1 MEIDIYSYQCK
12 NVLTYLSYFNKISKR
27 AENYYFYIHKYKEFT
42 TEYLIKINS
51 LLNSLTPSFDKANS
65 LKNNNLA
72 NNEEIYNKGEDKLK
86 IELNIDL
93 SPLEKITSGI
103 YKDLQEQIKSINFF
117 LKNIEFSLDNFKF
130 IINKTKLDIEKQ
142 KMKYINLKNNFLRI
156 INFYNKENEDLL
168 KEFSYLEE
176 RIIKHYI
183 FTKKITKYKN
193 QYSKIDTED
202 NINKKIVEIKDKEN
216 TFLQKDKNRLKNLID
231 FNKEI
236 EDYKSK
242 IKNSIFLLIKIF
254 NLSISTFSKYFRNL
268 LSLNEEKKP
277 VNKINEKKEIKN
289 DEFNEYELII
299 NKYLKKISNDTIQAS
314 LIQTKPKKYSTKI
327 LKNMPQE
334 IYYILE
340 KGGYNITLS
349 DIQINSDDVINIM
362 KNFKD
367 FNLII
372 RDENDTEKE
381 KNKIII
387 EEIIDKVFI
396 NKNTNKEKPLE
407 DEANKLFKYLESN
420 KDYRIHFF
428 ATLGNKRDSKNNTL
442 TIQLFNV
449 ITKIFSFLA
458 DIILKEKDYE
468 SECNLLILAQTFYKL
483 EKDNKK
489 IFICDSIKDKA
500 LFKNEE
506 IWIEYIKYQVSSDY
520 QKKYLIIKSN
530 KNNEQPD
537 QKVIDK
543 RNIEIIFSQILSTN
557 QSMKNFGVDKNK
569 ILNIVKFLLGYYKS
583 LDPETREQIMTFIQ
597 M

>member
-51 LLNSLTPSFDKANS
+51 LLNSFTPSFDKANS
-65 LKNNNLA
+65 LKNNNLT
-72 NNEEIYNKGEDKLK
+72 NNEEIYNKEEDKLK

-142 KMKYINLKNNFLRI
+142 KKKYINLKNNFLGI

-202 NINKKIVEIKDKEN
+202 NINKKIVEIKEKEN

-299 NKYLKKISNDTIQAS
+299 NKYLKKITNDTIQAS

-349 DIQINSDDVINIM
+349 DIQINSEDVINIM

-372 RDENDTEKE
+372 RDENGTEKE

-396 NKNTNKEKPLE
+396 NKNTNKEKLLE

-428 ATLGNKRDSKNNTL
+428 ATLGIKRDNKNNTL

>member
-51 LLNSLTPSFDKANS
+51 LLNSFTPSFDKANS

-72 NNEEIYNKGEDKLK
+72 NNEKIYNKGEDKLK

-142 KMKYINLKNNFLRI
+142 KMKYINLKNNFLGI

-299 NKYLKKISNDTIQAS
+299 NKYLKKITNDTIQAS

-372 RDENDTEKE
+372 RDENGTEKE

>member
-12 NVLTYLSYFNKISKR
+12 NVLTYLSYFNKISRR

-42 TEYLIKINS
+42 TEYLIKINN
-51 LLNSLTPSFDKANS
+51 LLNSFTPSFDKANS
-65 LKNNNLA
+65 LKNNNLT
-72 NNEEIYNKGEDKLK
+72 NNEEIYNKEEDKLK

-142 KMKYINLKNNFLRI
+142 KMKYINLKNNFLGI

-168 KEFSYLEE
+168 KEFSYLAE
-176 RIIKHYI
+176 RIIKYYI

-202 NINKKIVEIKDKEN
+202 NLNKKIVEIKEKEN

-242 IKNSIFLLIKIF
+242 IKNNIFLLIKIF

-268 LSLNEEKKP
+268 LSLNEEKKL

-372 RDENDTEKE
+372 RDENGTEKE

-387 EEIIDKVFI
+387 EEIIDKMFI
-396 NKNTNKEKPLE
+396 NKNTNKEKLLE

>member
-51 LLNSLTPSFDKANS
+51 LLNSFTPSFDKANS

-142 KMKYINLKNNFLRI
+142 KMKYINLKNNFLGI

-299 NKYLKKISNDTIQAS
+299 NKYLKKITNDTIQAS

-442 TIQLFNV
+442 TIQLFSV

>member
-51 LLNSLTPSFDKANS
+51 LLNSFTPSFDKANS

-381 KNKIII
+381 KNKLII
-387 EEIIDKVFI
+387 EEIIDKMFI

>member
-12 NVLTYLSYFNKISKR
+12 NVLTYLSYFNKISRR

-51 LLNSLTPSFDKANS
+51 LLNSFTPSFDKANS
-65 LKNNNLA
+65 LKNNNLT
-72 NNEEIYNKGEDKLK
+72 NNEEIYNKEEDKLK

-142 KMKYINLKNNFLRI
+142 KMKYINLKNNFLGI

-176 RIIKHYI
+176 RIIKYYI

-202 NINKKIVEIKDKEN
+202 NINKKIVEIKEKEN

-268 LSLNEEKKP
+268 LSLNEEKKL

-299 NKYLKKISNDTIQAS
+299 NKYLKKITNDTIQAS

-340 KGGYNITLS
+340 KVGYNITVS
-349 DIQINSDDVINIM
+349 DIQINSEDVINIM

-372 RDENDTEKE
+372 RDENGTEKE

-387 EEIIDKVFI
+387 EEIIDKMFI
-396 NKNTNKEKPLE
+396 NKNTNKEKLLE

-428 ATLGNKRDSKNNTL
+428 ATLGIKRDNKNNTL

>member
-51 LLNSLTPSFDKANS
+51 LLNSFTPSFDKANS
-65 LKNNNLA
+65 LKNNNLT
-72 NNEEIYNKGEDKLK
+72 NNEEIYNKEEDKLK

-142 KMKYINLKNNFLRI
+142 KMKYINLKNNFLGI

-299 NKYLKKISNDTIQAS
+299 NKYLKKITNDTIQAS

-340 KGGYNITLS
+340 KVGYNITVS
-349 DIQINSDDVINIM
+349 DIQINSEDVINIM

-372 RDENDTEKE
+372 RDENGTEKE

-387 EEIIDKVFI
+387 EEIIDKMFI
-396 NKNTNKEKPLE
+396 NKNTNKEKLLE

-428 ATLGNKRDSKNNTL
+428 ATLGIKRDNKNNTL

-583 LDPETREQIMTFIQ
+583 LDSETREQIMTFIQ

>member
-1 MEIDIYSYQCK
+1 
-12 NVLTYLSYFNKISKR
+12 
-27 AENYYFYIHKYKEFT
+27 
-42 TEYLIKINS
+42 
-51 LLNSLTPSFDKANS
+51 
-65 LKNNNLA
+65 
-72 NNEEIYNKGEDKLK
+72 
-86 IELNIDL
+86 
-93 SPLEKITSGI
+93 
-103 YKDLQEQIKSINFF
+103 
-117 LKNIEFSLDNFKF
+117 
-130 IINKTKLDIEKQ
+130 
-142 KMKYINLKNNFLRI
+142 
-156 INFYNKENEDLL
+156 
-168 KEFSYLEE
+168 
-176 RIIKHYI
+176 
-183 FTKKITKYKN
+183 
-193 QYSKIDTED
+193 
-202 NINKKIVEIKDKEN
+202 
-216 TFLQKDKNRLKNLID
+216 
-231 FNKEI
+231 
-236 EDYKSK
+236 
-242 IKNSIFLLIKIF
+242 
-254 NLSISTFSKYFRNL
+254 
-268 LSLNEEKKP
+268 
-277 VNKINEKKEIKN
+277 
-289 DEFNEYELII
+289 
-299 NKYLKKISNDTIQAS
+299 
-314 LIQTKPKKYSTKI
+314 
-327 LKNMPQE
+327 MPQE
-334 IYYILE
+334 IYYILQ

-349 DIQINSDDVINIM
+349 DIQTNSEDVINIM

-396 NKNTNKEKPLE
+396 NKNTNKEKLLE

-428 ATLGNKRDSKNNTL
+428 ATLGIKRDNKNNTL

-530 KNNEQPD
+530 KNNEKPD

>member
-51 LLNSLTPSFDKANS
+51 LLNSFTPSFDKANS
-65 LKNNNLA
+65 LKNNNLT
-72 NNEEIYNKGEDKLK
+72 NNEEIYNKEEDKLK

-142 KMKYINLKNNFLRI
+142 KMKYINLKNNFLGI

-387 EEIIDKVFI
+387 EEIIDKMFI
-396 NKNTNKEKPLE
+396 NKNTNKEKLLE

>member
-51 LLNSLTPSFDKANS
+51 LLNSFTPSFDKANS

-72 NNEEIYNKGEDKLK
+72 NNEEIYNKEEDKLK

-142 KMKYINLKNNFLRI
+142 KMKYINLKNNFLGI

-387 EEIIDKVFI
+387 EEIIDKMFI

-428 ATLGNKRDSKNNTL
+428 ATLGIKRDNKNNTL

>member
-51 LLNSLTPSFDKANS
+51 LLNSFTPSFDKANS
-65 LKNNNLA
+65 LKNNNLE

-142 KMKYINLKNNFLRI
+142 KMKYINLKNNFLGI

-183 FTKKITKYKN
+183 FTKKITKYKK

-299 NKYLKKISNDTIQAS
+299 NKYLKKITNDTIQAS

-396 NKNTNKEKPLE
+396 NKNTNKEKLLE

-428 ATLGNKRDSKNNTL
+428 ATLGIKRDNKNNTL

>member
-51 LLNSLTPSFDKANS
+51 LLNSFTPSFDKANS

-142 KMKYINLKNNFLRI
+142 KMKYINLKNNFLGI

-299 NKYLKKISNDTIQAS
+299 NKYLKKITNDTIQAS

-334 IYYILE
+334 IYYILQ

-387 EEIIDKVFI
+387 EEIIDKMFI
-396 NKNTNKEKPLE
+396 NKNTNKEKLLE

-428 ATLGNKRDSKNNTL
+428 ATLGIKRDNKNNTL

>member
-1 MEIDIYSYQCK
+1 MEIDICNYQCK

-51 LLNSLTPSFDKANS
+51 LLNSFTPSFDKANS

-142 KMKYINLKNNFLRI
+142 KMKYINLKNNFLGI

-176 RIIKHYI
+176 RIIKYYI

-202 NINKKIVEIKDKEN
+202 NINKKIVEIKEKEN

-381 KNKIII
+381 KNKLII
-387 EEIIDKVFI
+387 EEIIDKMFI
-396 NKNTNKEKPLE
+396 NKNTNKEKLLE

-428 ATLGNKRDSKNNTL
+428 ATLGIKRDNKNNTL

>member
-12 NVLTYLSYFNKISKR
+12 NVLTYLSYFNKISRR

-51 LLNSLTPSFDKANS
+51 LLNSFTPSFDKANS
-65 LKNNNLA
+65 LKNNNLT
-72 NNEEIYNKGEDKLK
+72 NNEEIYNKEEDKLK

-142 KMKYINLKNNFLRI
+142 KMKYINLKNNFLGI

-202 NINKKIVEIKDKEN
+202 NINKKIVEIKEKEN

-268 LSLNEEKKP
+268 LSLNEEKKL

-334 IYYILE
+334 INYILE
-340 KGGYNITLS
+340 KVGYNITVS
-349 DIQINSDDVINIM
+349 DIQINSEDVINIM

-372 RDENDTEKE
+372 RDENGTEKE

-387 EEIIDKVFI
+387 EEIIDKMFI
-396 NKNTNKEKPLE
+396 NKNTNKEKLLE

-428 ATLGNKRDSKNNTL
+428 AILGIKRDNKNNTL

>member
-12 NVLTYLSYFNKISKR
+12 NVLTYLSYFNKISRR

-42 TEYLIKINS
+42 TEYLIKINN
-51 LLNSLTPSFDKANS
+51 LLNSFTPSFDKANS
-65 LKNNNLA
+65 LKNNNLT
-72 NNEEIYNKGEDKLK
+72 NNEEIYNKEEDKLK

-142 KMKYINLKNNFLRI
+142 KKKYINLKNNFLGI
-156 INFYNKENEDLL
+156 INFYYKENEDLL

-202 NINKKIVEIKDKEN
+202 NINKKIVEIKEKEN

-268 LSLNEEKKP
+268 LSLNEEKKL

-299 NKYLKKISNDTIQAS
+299 NKYLKKITNDTIQAS

-334 IYYILE
+334 INYILE
-340 KGGYNITLS
+340 KVGYNITVS
-349 DIQINSDDVINIM
+349 DIQINSEDVINIM

-372 RDENDTEKE
+372 RDENGTEKE

-387 EEIIDKVFI
+387 EEIIDKMFI
-396 NKNTNKEKPLE
+396 NKNTNKEKLLE

-428 ATLGNKRDSKNNTL
+428 AILGIKRDNKNNTL

-530 KNNEQPD
+530 KNNEQLD

>member
-51 LLNSLTPSFDKANS
+51 LLNSFTPSFDKANS

-72 NNEEIYNKGEDKLK
+72 NNEEIYNKEEDKLK

-142 KMKYINLKNNFLRI
+142 KMKYINLKNNFLGI

-299 NKYLKKISNDTIQAS
+299 NKYLKKITNDTIQAS

-387 EEIIDKVFI
+387 EEIIDKMFI
-396 NKNTNKEKPLE
+396 NKNTNKEKLLE

>member
-51 LLNSLTPSFDKANS
+51 LLNSFTPSFDKANS

-142 KMKYINLKNNFLRI
+142 KMKYINLKNNFLGI

-299 NKYLKKISNDTIQAS
+299 NKYLKKITNDTIQAS

-334 IYYILE
+334 IYYILQ

-387 EEIIDKVFI
+387 EEIIDKMFI
-396 NKNTNKEKPLE
+396 NKNTNKEKLLE

>member
-51 LLNSLTPSFDKANS
+51 LLNSFTPSFDKANS
-65 LKNNNLA
+65 LKNNNLT
-72 NNEEIYNKGEDKLK
+72 NNEEIYNKEEDKLK

-142 KMKYINLKNNFLRI
+142 KKKYINLKNNFLGI

-176 RIIKHYI
+176 RIIKYYI

-202 NINKKIVEIKDKEN
+202 NINKKIVEIKEKEN

-334 IYYILE
+334 INYILE
-340 KGGYNITLS
+340 KVGYNITVS
-349 DIQINSDDVINIM
+349 DIQINSEDVINIM

-367 FNLII
+367 FNLSI
-372 RDENDTEKE
+372 RDENGTEKE

-396 NKNTNKEKPLE
+396 NKNTNKEKLLE

-428 ATLGNKRDSKNNTL
+428 AILGIKRDNKNNTL

>member
-1 MEIDIYSYQCK
+1 M
-12 NVLTYLSYFNKISKR
+12 
-27 AENYYFYIHKYKEFT
+27 
-42 TEYLIKINS
+42 
-51 LLNSLTPSFDKANS
+51 
-65 LKNNNLA
+65 
-72 NNEEIYNKGEDKLK
+72 
-86 IELNIDL
+86 
-93 SPLEKITSGI
+93 EKITSGI

-142 KMKYINLKNNFLRI
+142 KMKYINLKNNFLGI

-299 NKYLKKISNDTIQAS
+299 NKYLKKITNDTIQAS

-334 IYYILE
+334 IYYILQ

-349 DIQINSDDVINIM
+349 DIQTKAERYQSQTEMLLNEQKIL
-362 KNFKD
+362 KD
-367 FNLII
+367 QIKI
-372 RDENDTEKE
+372 YRKIASEATKISEMEKE
-381 KNKIII
+381 SAIKYK
-387 EEIIDKVFI
+387 
-396 NKNTNKEKPLE
+396 TNE
-407 DEANKLFKYLESN
+407 NVYL
-420 KDYRIHFF
+420 
-428 ATLGNKRDSKNNTL
+428 
-442 TIQLFNV
+442 
-449 ITKIFSFLA
+449 
-458 DIILKEKDYE
+458 DIIKRTK
-468 SECNLLILAQTFYKL
+468 
-483 EKDNKK
+483 
-489 IFICDSIKDKA
+489 
-500 LFKNEE
+500 
-506 IWIEYIKYQVSSDY
+506 EYIKGHFSKGIQ
-520 QKKYLIIKSN
+520 
-530 KNNEQPD
+530 NELF
-537 QKVIDK
+537 K
-543 RNIEIIFSQILSTN
+543 
-557 QSMKNFGVDKNK
+557 
-569 ILNIVKFLLGYYKS
+569 LLDEK
-583 LDPETREQIMTFIQ
+583 E
-597 M
+597 

>member
-51 LLNSLTPSFDKANS
+51 LLNSFTPSFDKANS

-93 SPLEKITSGI
+93 SPLEKITSDI

-142 KMKYINLKNNFLRI
+142 KMKYINLKNNFLGI

-268 LSLNEEKKP
+268 LSLNEEKKL

-299 NKYLKKISNDTIQAS
+299 NKYLKKITNDTIQAS

-396 NKNTNKEKPLE
+396 NKNTNKEKLLE

-428 ATLGNKRDSKNNTL
+428 ATLGIKRDNKNNTL

>member
-51 LLNSLTPSFDKANS
+51 LLNSFTPSFDKANS

-72 NNEEIYNKGEDKLK
+72 NYEEIYNKEEDKLK

-142 KMKYINLKNNFLRI
+142 KMKYINLKNNFLGI

-299 NKYLKKISNDTIQAS
+299 NKYLKKITNDTIQAS

-381 KNKIII
+381 KNKLII
-387 EEIIDKVFI
+387 EEIIDKMFI

-428 ATLGNKRDSKNNTL
+428 ATLGIKRDNKNNTL

>member
-51 LLNSLTPSFDKANS
+51 LLNSFTPSFDKANS
-65 LKNNNLA
+65 LKNNNLT
-72 NNEEIYNKGEDKLK
+72 NNEEIYNKEEDKLK

-142 KMKYINLKNNFLRI
+142 KMKYINLKNNFLGI

-387 EEIIDKVFI
+387 EEIIDKMFI
-396 NKNTNKEKPLE
+396 NKNTNKEKLLE

-428 ATLGNKRDSKNNTL
+428 ATLGIKRDNKNNTL

>member
-51 LLNSLTPSFDKANS
+51 LLNSFTPSFDKANS

-142 KMKYINLKNNFLRI
+142 KMKYINLKNNFLGI

-202 NINKKIVEIKDKEN
+202 NINKKIVEIKEKEN

-299 NKYLKKISNDTIQAS
+299 NKYLKKITNDTIQAS

-396 NKNTNKEKPLE
+396 NKNTNKEKLLE

>member
-51 LLNSLTPSFDKANS
+51 LLNSFTPSFDKANS
-65 LKNNNLA
+65 LKNNNLT
-72 NNEEIYNKGEDKLK
+72 NNEEIYNKEEDKLK

-93 SPLEKITSGI
+93 SPFEKITSGI

-142 KMKYINLKNNFLRI
+142 KMKYINLKNNFLGI

-202 NINKKIVEIKDKEN
+202 NINKKIVEIKEKEN

-268 LSLNEEKKP
+268 LSLNEEKKL

-334 IYYILE
+334 INYILE
-340 KGGYNITLS
+340 KVGYNITVS
-349 DIQINSDDVINIM
+349 DIQINSEDVINIM

-372 RDENDTEKE
+372 RDENGTEKE

-387 EEIIDKVFI
+387 EEIIDKMFI
-396 NKNTNKEKPLE
+396 NKNTNKEKLLE

-428 ATLGNKRDSKNNTL
+428 AILGIKRDNKNNTL

>member
-51 LLNSLTPSFDKANS
+51 LLNSFTPSFDKANS
-65 LKNNNLA
+65 LKNNNLT
-72 NNEEIYNKGEDKLK
+72 NNEEIYNKEEDKLK

-142 KMKYINLKNNFLRI
+142 KMKYINLKNNFLGI

-176 RIIKHYI
+176 RIIKYYI
-183 FTKKITKYKN
+183 FTKKITKYKK

-202 NINKKIVEIKDKEN
+202 NINKKIVEIKEKEN

-268 LSLNEEKKP
+268 LSLNEEKKL

-299 NKYLKKISNDTIQAS
+299 NKYLKKITNDTIQAS

-334 IYYILE
+334 INYILE
-340 KGGYNITLS
+340 KVGYNITVS
-349 DIQINSDDVINIM
+349 DIQINSEDVINIM

-372 RDENDTEKE
+372 RDENGTEKE

-387 EEIIDKVFI
+387 EEIIDKMFI
-396 NKNTNKEKPLE
+396 NKNTNKEKLLE

-428 ATLGNKRDSKNNTL
+428 ATLGIKRDNKNNTL

>member
-51 LLNSLTPSFDKANS
+51 LLNSFTPSFDKANS

-72 NNEEIYNKGEDKLK
+72 NNEEIYNKEEDKLK

-142 KMKYINLKNNFLRI
+142 KKKYINLKNNFLGI

-176 RIIKHYI
+176 RIIKYYI

-299 NKYLKKISNDTIQAS
+299 NKYLKKITNDTIQAS

-334 IYYILE
+334 IYYILQ

-396 NKNTNKEKPLE
+396 NKNTNKEKLLE

-428 ATLGNKRDSKNNTL
+428 ATLGIKRDNKNNTL

>member
-1 MEIDIYSYQCK
+1 
-12 NVLTYLSYFNKISKR
+12 
-27 AENYYFYIHKYKEFT
+27 
-42 TEYLIKINS
+42 
-51 LLNSLTPSFDKANS
+51 
-65 LKNNNLA
+65 
-72 NNEEIYNKGEDKLK
+72 
-86 IELNIDL
+86 
-93 SPLEKITSGI
+93 
-103 YKDLQEQIKSINFF
+103 
-117 LKNIEFSLDNFKF
+117 
-130 IINKTKLDIEKQ
+130 
-142 KMKYINLKNNFLRI
+142 
-156 INFYNKENEDLL
+156 
-168 KEFSYLEE
+168 
-176 RIIKHYI
+176 
-183 FTKKITKYKN
+183 
-193 QYSKIDTED
+193 
-202 NINKKIVEIKDKEN
+202 VEIKDKEN

-268 LSLNEEKKP
+268 LSLNEEKKL

-340 KGGYNITLS
+340 KVGYNITVS
-349 DIQINSDDVINIM
+349 DIQINSEDVINIM

-372 RDENDTEKE
+372 RDENGTEKE

-387 EEIIDKVFI
+387 EEIIDKMFI
-396 NKNTNKEKPLE
+396 NKNTNKEKLLE

-428 ATLGNKRDSKNNTL
+428 ATLGIKRDNKNNTL

-483 EKDNKK
+483 EKDDKK

>member
-12 NVLTYLSYFNKISKR
+12 NVLTYLSYFNKISRR

-51 LLNSLTPSFDKANS
+51 LLNSFTPSFDKANS
-65 LKNNNLA
+65 LKNNNLT
-72 NNEEIYNKGEDKLK
+72 NNEEIYNKEEDKLK

-142 KMKYINLKNNFLRI
+142 KMKYINLKNNFLGI

-176 RIIKHYI
+176 RIIKYYI
-183 FTKKITKYKN
+183 FTKKITKYKK

-202 NINKKIVEIKDKEN
+202 NINKKIVEIKEKEN

-268 LSLNEEKKP
+268 LSLNEEKKL

-299 NKYLKKISNDTIQAS
+299 NKYLKKITNDTIQAS

-340 KGGYNITLS
+340 KVGYNITVS
-349 DIQINSDDVINIM
+349 DIQINSEDVINIM

-387 EEIIDKVFI
+387 EEIIDKMFI
-396 NKNTNKEKPLE
+396 NKNTNKEKLLE

>member
-51 LLNSLTPSFDKANS
+51 LLNSFTPSFDKANS
-65 LKNNNLA
+65 LKNNNLT
-72 NNEEIYNKGEDKLK
+72 NNEEIYNKEEDKLK

-93 SPLEKITSGI
+93 SPFEKITSGI

-142 KMKYINLKNNFLRI
+142 KMKYINLKNNFLGI

-176 RIIKHYI
+176 RIIKYYI
-183 FTKKITKYKN
+183 FTKKITKYKK

-202 NINKKIVEIKDKEN
+202 NINKKIVEIKEKEN

-268 LSLNEEKKP
+268 LSLNEEKKL

-299 NKYLKKISNDTIQAS
+299 NKYLKKITNDTIQAS

-334 IYYILE
+334 INYILE
-340 KGGYNITLS
+340 KVGYNITVS
-349 DIQINSDDVINIM
+349 DIQINSEDVINIM

-372 RDENDTEKE
+372 RDENGTEKE

-387 EEIIDKVFI
+387 EEIIDKMFI
-396 NKNTNKEKPLE
+396 NKNTNKEKLLE

-428 ATLGNKRDSKNNTL
+428 AILGIKRDNKNNTL

-569 ILNIVKFLLGYYKS
+569 ILNIVKFLFDYYKS
-583 LDPETREQIMTFIQ
+583 LDSETREQIMTFIQ

>member
-51 LLNSLTPSFDKANS
+51 LLNSFTPSFDKANS

-142 KMKYINLKNNFLRI
+142 KMKYINLKNNFLGI

-381 KNKIII
+381 KNKLII
-387 EEIIDKVFI
+387 EEIIDKMFI

>member
-51 LLNSLTPSFDKANS
+51 LLNSFTPSFDKANS

-142 KMKYINLKNNFLRI
+142 KMKYINLKNNFLGI

-299 NKYLKKISNDTIQAS
+299 NKYLKKITNDTIQAS

-387 EEIIDKVFI
+387 EEIIDKMFI

>member
-12 NVLTYLSYFNKISKR
+12 NVLTYLSYFNKISRR

-51 LLNSLTPSFDKANS
+51 LLNSFTPSFDKANS
-65 LKNNNLA
+65 LKNNNLT
-72 NNEEIYNKGEDKLK
+72 NNEEIYNKEEDKLK

-142 KMKYINLKNNFLRI
+142 KMKYINLKNNFLGI

-176 RIIKHYI
+176 RIIKYYI
-183 FTKKITKYKN
+183 FTKKITKYKK

-202 NINKKIVEIKDKEN
+202 NINKKIVEIKEKEN

-268 LSLNEEKKP
+268 LSLNEEKKL

-340 KGGYNITLS
+340 KVGYNITVS
-349 DIQINSDDVINIM
+349 DIQINSEDVINIM

-372 RDENDTEKE
+372 RDENGTEKE

-387 EEIIDKVFI
+387 EEIIDKMFI
-396 NKNTNKEKPLE
+396 NKNTNKEKLLE

-428 ATLGNKRDSKNNTL
+428 ATLGIKRDNKNNTL

>member
-51 LLNSLTPSFDKANS
+51 LLNSFTPSFDKANS

-142 KMKYINLKNNFLRI
+142 KMKYINLKNNFLGI

-396 NKNTNKEKPLE
+396 NKNTNKEKLLE

-428 ATLGNKRDSKNNTL
+428 ATLGIKRDNRNNTL

>member
-1 MEIDIYSYQCK
+1 MEINIYNYQCK

-51 LLNSLTPSFDKANS
+51 LLNSFTPSFDKANS

-142 KMKYINLKNNFLRI
+142 KMKYINLKNNFLGI

-299 NKYLKKISNDTIQAS
+299 NKYLKKITNDTIQAS

-340 KGGYNITLS
+340 KVGYNITVS
-349 DIQINSDDVINIM
+349 DIQINSEDVINIM

-396 NKNTNKEKPLE
+396 NKNTNKEKLLE

-428 ATLGNKRDSKNNTL
+428 ATLGIKRDNKNNTL

>member
-42 TEYLIKINS
+42 TEYLIKINN
-51 LLNSLTPSFDKANS
+51 LLNSFTPSFDKANS
-65 LKNNNLA
+65 LKNNNLT
-72 NNEEIYNKGEDKLK
+72 NNEEIYNKEEDKLK

-142 KMKYINLKNNFLRI
+142 KKKYINLKNNFLGI

-176 RIIKHYI
+176 RIIKYYI

-202 NINKKIVEIKDKEN
+202 NINKKIVEIKEKEN

-268 LSLNEEKKP
+268 LSLNEEKKL

-299 NKYLKKISNDTIQAS
+299 NKYLKKITNDTIQAS

-340 KGGYNITLS
+340 KVGYNITVS
-349 DIQINSDDVINIM
+349 DIQINSEDVINIM

-372 RDENDTEKE
+372 RDENGTEKE

-387 EEIIDKVFI
+387 EEIIDKMFI
-396 NKNTNKEKPLE
+396 NKNTNKEKLLE

-428 ATLGNKRDSKNNTL
+428 AILGIKRDNKNNTL

>member
-42 TEYLIKINS
+42 TEYLIKINN
-51 LLNSLTPSFDKANS
+51 LLNSFTPSFDKANS

-142 KMKYINLKNNFLRI
+142 KMKYINLKNNFLGI

-202 NINKKIVEIKDKEN
+202 NINKKIVEIKEKEN

-299 NKYLKKISNDTIQAS
+299 NKYLKKITNDTIQAS

-372 RDENDTEKE
+372 RDENGTEKE

-387 EEIIDKVFI
+387 EEIIDKMFI
-396 NKNTNKEKPLE
+396 NKNTNKEKLLE

>member
-51 LLNSLTPSFDKANS
+51 LLNSFTPSFDKANS

-72 NNEEIYNKGEDKLK
+72 NNEEIYKKGEDKLK

-142 KMKYINLKNNFLRI
+142 KMKYINLKNNFLGI

-268 LSLNEEKKP
+268 LSLNEEKKL

-299 NKYLKKISNDTIQAS
+299 NKYLKKITNDTIQAS

-387 EEIIDKVFI
+387 EEIIDKMFI
-396 NKNTNKEKPLE
+396 NKNTNKEKLLE

-428 ATLGNKRDSKNNTL
+428 ATLGIKRDNKNNTL

>member
-1 MEIDIYSYQCK
+1 MEMDIYSYQCK

-51 LLNSLTPSFDKANS
+51 LLNSFTPSFDKANS

-142 KMKYINLKNNFLRI
+142 KMKYINLKNNFLGI

-299 NKYLKKISNDTIQAS
+299 NKYLKKITNDTIQAS

-381 KNKIII
+381 KNKLII
-387 EEIIDKVFI
+387 EEIIDKMFI

-569 ILNIVKFLLGYYKS
+569 ILNIVKFLFDYYKS
-583 LDPETREQIMTFIQ
+583 LDSETREQIMTFIQ

>member
-51 LLNSLTPSFDKANS
+51 LLNSFTPSFDKANS

-142 KMKYINLKNNFLRI
+142 KMKYINLKNNFLGI

-299 NKYLKKISNDTIQAS
+299 NKYLKKITNDTIQAS

-372 RDENDTEKE
+372 RDENGTEKE

-387 EEIIDKVFI
+387 EEIIDKMFI
-396 NKNTNKEKPLE
+396 NKNTNKEKLLE

-428 ATLGNKRDSKNNTL
+428 ATLGIKRDNKNNTL

>member
-51 LLNSLTPSFDKANS
+51 LLNSFTPSFDKANS

-142 KMKYINLKNNFLRI
+142 KMKYINLKNNFLGI

-299 NKYLKKISNDTIQAS
+299 NKYLKKITNDTIQAS

-387 EEIIDKVFI
+387 EEIIDKMFI
-396 NKNTNKEKPLE
+396 NKNTNKEKLLE

-428 ATLGNKRDSKNNTL
+428 ATLGNKRDNKNNTL